1 MTPARAQATPAPEAG
16 FALIEVLVSAMV
28 ILIISVGTF
37 GLLQAMTRASA
48 EQRHSS
54 QAYAIAQEDQSRLR
68 SMQLVA
74 LNHLDESRP
83 VTLGGVT
90 FTVHSTGLFINN
102 TTSSV
107 SCTGENTSADY
118 ARVTSEVTW
127 PGMTGNEKPVL
138 KSIVSPSNNSIDA
151 NNGTLTVAVTNEKG
165 EPKGGVDLKVNVY
178 SATTTTEGC
187 ATFPNLAAG
196 THKVYADGENANL
209 VGTNSNFEETK
220 EGGVGAGAA
229 KTTKLIYDSPGTVP
243 VKFKYRIGSTATFA
257 TSSAD
262 TLTAYHSVM
271 KEAKVFGTPGGTRL
285 TEIKPTPSSLFP
297 FTSPYS
303 VYAGSCPS
311 NKPTE
316 GSAAMAAAIVPAGG
330 AAPETTLQLP
340 ALNVTVW
347 SGRNEAN
354 KGTPLADAEVW
365 AKDPKCLKSGLPLPR
380 VAKTN
385 ALGALDDAGLPWGEY
400 ELCADTVLGSPNSG
414 SARRHKLGT
423 LSVKNLTSGTTANFY
438 LGSGTGAVSTTGECT

>member
-1 MTPARAQATPAPEAG
+1 VTPARAQSSRASEEG

-54 QAYAIAQEDQSRLR
+54 QAYALAQEDQSRLR

-102 TTSSV
+102 TTSTV
-107 SCTGENTSADY
+107 SCTGENISADY
-118 ARVTSEVTW
+118 ARVTTEVTW
-127 PGMTGNEKPVL
+127 PGMAGEEKPVL
-138 KSIVSPSNNSIDA
+138 KSIVSPTNNSVDSQ
-151 NNGTLTVAVTNEKG
+151 NGTLTVSVTNEKG
-165 EPKGGVDLKVNVY
+165 EPKAGIDLKVNVY
-178 SATTTTEGC
+178 SDTTNVEGC

-196 THKVYADGENANL
+196 SHSVEARGEDANL
-209 VGTNSNFEETK
+209 VSPTKSGFVETVL
-220 EGGVGAGAA
+220 GGVGAGAA
-229 KTTKLIYDSPGTVP
+229 KVTKFIYDSPGTIP
-243 VKFKYRIGSTATFA
+243 VKFQYWNASTAKFVP
-257 TSSAD
+257 SSSD
-262 TLTAYHSVM
+262 TLTAFHATM
-271 KEAKVFGTPGGTRL
+271 KEAKVFGTPGGTRAA
-285 TEIKPTPSSLFP
+285 EFQAEPLFP

-303 VYAGSCPS
+303 VYAGSCTT

-316 GSAAMAAAIVPAGG
+316 GTAAMPVAIVPAGG
-330 AAPETTLQLP
+330 VAPPTTIQLP

-347 SGRNEAN
+347 SGKNEAS
-354 KGTPLADAEVW
+354 KGTPLANAEVW
-365 AKDPKCLKSGLPLPR
+365 AKDPKCLKSGQPLPR
-380 VAKTN
+380 IAQTN
-385 ALGALDDAGLPWGEY
+385 ATGTLDDAGLPWGEY

-414 SARRHKLGT
+414 TARRHKLGT
-423 LSVKNLTSGTTANFY
+423 LSVKSLTAGTTANFY
-438 LGSGTGAVSTTGECT
+438 LGSGTGAVSTTGECS